1 MFIVKTLSCK
11 QQPQYVCVS
20 LKFQQPHQS
29 ISPSRWHLHIVLD
42 TLHVSKPSKIN
53 WLIRFFSQS
62 AYIEVSLFLVYGHFL
77 YFGIVMWAIF
87 HLFFL
92 CHVVYVS
99 KYAEKATFPFQMLRK
114 YDQWKKPSQPN
125 RISKTIAY
133 PLREWEKKSV
143 TYIPPHTHTCIH
155 RATRE

>member
-1 MFIVKTLSCK
+1 MQTTASICLR
-11 QQPQYVCVS
+11 S

-53 WLIRFFSQS
+53 WLIRFFAQN
-62 AYIEVSLFLVYGHFL
+62 AYIEVSLFLVYGHFV

-92 CHVVYVS
+92 CQVVYVP

-114 YDQWKKPSQPN
+114 YDQWKIEN
-125 RISKTIAY
+125 DRISVERVRKEERNIYSTA
-133 PLREWEKKSV
+133 
-143 TYIPPHTHTCIH
+143 HTHTHVFIEPPESSD
-155 RATRE
+155 AISVAKM